1 MTRGSDGSGGDDAGP
16 DAAGLDRPGLEGAGL
31 DGSDDDFGGDDG
43 LDEETVLTIQQ
54 VSRLLMVPAPTI
66 RSWERR
72 YDIGTADRSVGGHR
86 RYSSD
91 TVRSIRQMRD
101 DIAQGHRPVEAA
113 ARIKVAQTVTADPL
127 VDRFLEAVRR
137 LDPTAIE
144 AVLEDSQRVLG
155 LDRSIDEILLPSLR
169 ELGRWWEA
177 GTCDIAHEHLASEV
191 TRAWLAR
198 VPQHLASRGQDRP
211 IVLSCGPR
219 DFHTIGLEAIGALF
233 RQRGWECLLLG
244 ARTPAAALCM
254 AVTES
259 NAAALVMVS
268 HLATARRSTIEAL
281 REVAQLP
288 VKVFYAGNAFPTRQA
303 RQGVPGS
310 YLGTNL
316 SQAAEFVTTAIARD
330 YKD

>member
-1 MTRGSDGSGGDDAGP
+1 
-16 DAAGLDRPGLEGAGL
+16 
-31 DGSDDDFGGDDG
+31 
-43 LDEETVLTIQQ
+43 
-54 VSRLLMVPAPTI
+54 MVPAPTI

-72 YDIGTADRSVGGHR
+72 YGIGLADRSVGGHR
-86 RYSSD
+86 RY
-91 TVRSIRQMRD
+91 TPENLRAIRQMRD
-101 DIAQGHRPVEAA
+101 DIAQGHRPIEAA
-113 ARIKVAQTVTADPL
+113 ARVKLAQTTTADPL
-127 VDRFLEAVRR
+127 VERLLQAVRR
-137 LDPTAIE
+137 LEPASID
-144 AVLEDSQRVLG
+144 AVLDDSLVALG

-177 GTCDIAHEHLASEV
+177 GKCDIAHEHLASET

-198 VPQHLASRGQDRP
+198 IPQHPPSLGQERP
-211 IVLSCGPR
+211 IILSCGPR

-244 ARTPAAALCM
+244 ARTPAAALCT
-254 AVTES
+254 AVTTT

-268 HLATARRSTIEAL
+268 HLGTARRSTVEAL
-281 REVAQLP
+281 RAVDQLP

-316 SQAAEFVTTAIARD
+316 SQAAEFVTTVIARD